1 MEINFDNLKK
11 IDTILE
17 KIEILEQK
25 INSEKRW
32 LNINEAS
39 NYLGYSKDHIHKLK
53 ESYFIENKHYYKKSG
68 RILFDKLELDNNSY
82 FPDRYIE
89 KNGIIIDEKMGKL
102 LGLLVA
108 EGTNTNRNKIE
119 FVSTDKSLIDDI
131 ISQFDFDWKIYT
143 RKDKGASRK
152 FYNN

>member
-53 ESYFIENKHYYKKSG
+53 DSYFIENKHYYKKSG
-68 RILFDKLELDNNSY
+68 RILFDKLELDNWVTTNQITI
-82 FPDRYIE
+82 DI
-89 KNGIIIDEKMGKL
+89 KNITDSILKAII
-102 LGLLVA
+102 
-108 EGTNTNRNKIE
+108 
-119 FVSTDKSLIDDI
+119 
-131 ISQFDFDWKIYT
+131 
-143 RKDKGASRK
+143 
-152 FYNN
+152 